1 MEKFLKELRDLLLRE
16 NSLLRKMVKEKFI
29 STDDLNGLKEIQQ
42 KKKPLL
48 KELFSMGKSQLL
60 DSWKEIEELS
70 ILNAENKELLIR
82 LIEIYRYY

>member
-16 NSLLRKMVKEKFI
+16 NNLLRKMVKEKFI

-48 KELFSMGKSQLL
+48 KELFSIGKEQLL